1 MSHVAGAGFYVTGS
15 PGVLFPLLRAR
26 SHLSGRKKG
35 SFLPLRDHLAS
46 LALDSVVVSVAY
58 VKNGIRFS
66 GLMN

>member
-1 MSHVAGAGFYVTGS
+1 M
-15 PGVLFPLLRAR
+15 LFPLLRAR